1 MSEFPTLDNFYF
13 YGKTVLVRPD
23 FNVPIDPNS
32 KKIIDDSR
40 IREHAETIR
49 ELCDKGARVVIIAH
63 QGRPGDPDYVES
75 LKEHAEALS
84 AVLGRPVK
92 YVHDLSGDEAKN
104 SIRDLK
110 PGEALVLKNVRSFP
124 DEAKDKTPEEHSKSK
139 LVQEL
144 APLID
149 VFVLDGFSV
158 AHRGHCSVVGFAPVK
173 PVCAGRV
180 MERELKALSK
190 VFERPEKPMMCV
202 LGGAKAEK
210 TVTIVEYMLKN
221 NIADSILTGGLVS
234 QLFLAAKGVNLGGVN
249 VEVLKRKKLYE
260 LTPQAEELVEQYG
273 DRIKLPVDL
282 ALDVDGKRV
291 EVKVSELPSEKPIS
305 DIGVETADTYVR
317 LLRSAKSILI
327 SGPLGV
333 YEKDAFI
340 EGSRRV
346 FEAAALS
353 RAYKV
358 AGGGDTAAVLKKL
371 NLYDKFDYVSLAGG
385 AFIEYITGAKLPG
398 VEILK
403 RKGY

>member
-1 MSEFPTLDNFYF
+1 MSEFPTINNFYF

-23 FNVPIDPNS
+23 FNVPIDLNS

-49 ELCDKGARVVIIAH
+49 ELSEKGARVVIIAH
-63 QGRPGDPDYVES
+63 QGRPGDPDYLES

-84 AVLGRPVK
+84 KILGKPVK
-92 YVHDLSGDEAKN
+92 YVHDLFGDDAKN
-104 SIRDLK
+104 SIRILK
-110 PGEALVLKNVRSFP
+110 PGEILMLKNVRSFLE
-124 DEAKDKTPEEHSKSK
+124 EAKDKTPEEHSKSK
-139 LVQEL
+139 LVQEI

-149 VFVLDGFSV
+149 VFILDGFSV

-180 MERELKALSK
+180 MEGELKALSK
-190 VFERPEKPMMCV
+190 VFEKPEKPMICI

-210 TVTIVEYMLKN
+210 TVTIVEYMLRN

-234 QLFLAAKGVNLGGVN
+234 QLFLAAKGVNLGDVN

-260 LTPQAEELVEQYG
+260 LTPKAKELVEEYG
-273 DRIKLPVDL
+273 DRIKLPVDV
-282 ALDVDGKRV
+282 ALDVDGRRV
-291 EVKVSELPSEKPIS
+291 EINVSKLPSEKPIM
-305 DIGVETADTYVR
+305 DIGVETADAYRR
-317 LLRSAKSILI
+317 LIANAKSILV

-333 YEKDAFI
+333 YERDAFI

-346 FEAAALS
+346 FEAVALS
-353 RAYKV
+353 KAYKV
-358 AGGGDTAAVLKKL
+358 AGGGDTAAVLRKL
-371 NLYDKFDYVSLAGG
+371 NLYDRFNYVSLAGG
-385 AFIEYITGAKLPG
+385 AFIEYITGEKLPG

-403 RKGY
+403 RR

>member
-1 MSEFPTLDNFYF
+1 MFEFPTLSDFYF

-32 KKIIDDSR
+32 KKILDDSR
-40 IREHAETIR
+40 IRDHVETIR
-49 ELCDKGARVVIIAH
+49 ELCVKGARVVIIAH
-63 QGRPGDPDYVES
+63 QGRPGDPDYLES
-75 LKEHAEALS
+75 LKEHAEVLS
-84 AVLGRPVK
+84 SILDRPVK
-92 YVHDLSGDEAKN
+92 YVHDLFGEEAKN
-104 SIRDLK
+104 AIRSLK
-110 PGEALVLKNVRSFP
+110 PGEVLMLKNVRSFP
-124 DEAKDKTPEEHSKSK
+124 EEAKDKTPEEHSKSK

-180 MERELKALSK
+180 MERELNALSR
-190 VFERPEKPMMCV
+190 VFEKPEKPMVCI

-221 NIADSILTGGLVS
+221 NIADYVLTGGLVS
-234 QLFLAAKGVNLGGVN
+234 QLFLTAKGVNLGDVN
-249 VEVLKRKKLYE
+249 IEVLKRKKLYE
-260 LTPQAEELVEQYG
+260 LIPKARELLEKYG
-273 DRIKLPVDL
+273 GRVKLPVDV

-291 EVKVSELPSEKPIS
+291 EIEVFKLPSEKPIS
-305 DIGVETADTYVR
+305 DIGVKTTEEYGK
-317 LLRSAKSILI
+317 LLSNANSILV

-333 YEKDAFI
+333 YEKEAFI
-340 EGSRRV
+340 EGSKRV
-346 FEAAALS
+346 FEAVAS
-353 RAYKV
+353 TRAYKV
-358 AGGGDTAAVLKKL
+358 AGGGDTAAVLRKL

-385 AFIEYITGAKLPG
+385 AFIEYITGEKLPG

-403 RKGY
+403 RRQG